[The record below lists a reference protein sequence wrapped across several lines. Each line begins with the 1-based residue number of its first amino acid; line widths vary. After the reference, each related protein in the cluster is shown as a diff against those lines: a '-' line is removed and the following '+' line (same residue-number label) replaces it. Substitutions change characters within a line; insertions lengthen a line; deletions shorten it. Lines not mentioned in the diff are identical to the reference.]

1 MTRSRR
7 RGEGYVEY
15 LVIIALITVCSVVGL
30 LRAGS
35 DAIDSVATSKAL
47 CTTCPAA
54 KLQGDELER
63 YHALRRA
70 RSDAGGT
77 LSAESEDAFASLAG
91 KRRDDLE
98 GKRRATGLTDDETAE
113 LEELN
118 TLLPERADTYDE
130 VEDGTPRE
138 RPGLLGAFDRMFGV
152 GWEDTWIASL
162 MGIFGWFGFFTA

>member
-15 LVIIALITVCSVVGL
+15 IVIIALITVCSVVGL

-35 DAIDSVATSKAL
+35 EAIDNVATSKAL
-47 CTTCPAA
+47 CTSCPEA
-54 KLQGDELER
+54 KLRGDDLDR
-63 YHALRRA
+63 YHKLRA
-70 RSDAGGT
+70 SRSAAGT
-77 LSAESEDAFASLAG
+77 LSATDEDAYLSLAS

-98 GKRRATGLTDDETAE
+98 DKRAVTGLTDGET
-113 LEELN
+113 EELDDLN
-118 TLLPERADTYDE
+118 SLLPERADTVDE
-130 VEDGTPRE
+130 VEDGRPRE
-138 RPGLLGAFDRMFGV
+138 RPGLLGAFDRIFGV